1 MWRPV
6 VTFTGEELAMKRE
19 VVDKGK
25 TVNVADRSNLSGT
38 ESYVQTFSRSLTC
51 DGQTQ
56 TQGRSIYRAS
66 T

>member
-1 MWRPV
+1 MAALI
-6 VTFTGEELAMKRE
+6 TFTGEALAIKRE

-25 TVNVADRSNLSGT
+25 TVNVADRTKLAGT
-38 ESYVQTFSRSLTC
+38 ESYVQTLSRSLTC